1 MASGKGNTNAAGILQ
16 AIYQAT
22 FTDLSTVLANAA
34 SPITNIYV
42 SLHTADPFT
51 TAGSGTIGTQN
62 ASEATYGG
70 GTGYA
75 RVAVARTT
83 GGWTLTNETITNA
96 SAITFGACLGGSGE
110 TETYVGIGTAS
121 TGTGILLWYGQLTSS
136 LAVSNGIT
144 PSIASGSLSITE
156 S

>member
-70 GTGYA
+70 GT
-75 RVAVARTT
+75 T

-96 SAITFGACLGGSGE
+96 SAITFGACVGGSGE